1 MRPSARTAAVS
12 ERAAWVVAGAL
23 PLLLLHARY
32 APEATLALGSAE
44 VDVTLADAAIA
55 AVVAAAAWAWRSDP
69 GRRALGARLPW
80 AAAAALAGLALAG
93 ALWGPAVTDGYPFA
107 ESLVSALK
115 FLEYALL
122 APAAAVLVRSRRDV
136 QVVAWALALW
146 AAAAAL
152 VALLQFVGLLG
163 DLDDTPA
170 WRRKPSF
177 LGYHDFAAL
186 AGAALEGEQDDREHE
201 RRSRLAAAAA
211 AAGALGLALAG
222 SVAAAGGVVVAT
234 LAVLAAAHRAGAL
247 VRPRAA
253 LAAGLVAVA
262 VAGTAAVRSGDVGD
276 YLRFVDER
284 RERSGE
290 IETYSHRT
298 VLAYIGVRIA
308 ADNPL
313 LGTGWQGSA
322 LPASFEPYLDD
333 ARARYPTVSAE
344 SFPSEGRRWGVQNA
358 YVQAAAD
365 LGLAGPA
372 LLLLTLG
379 AGIAI
384 GLGRAA
390 RGGTAPALGAALL
403 LVAAA
408 ELAALGLVPGVPI
421 WALAWLG
428 LGLAVAS
435 APVRERPT

>member
-186 AGAALEGEQDDREHE
+186 AGAALVLAVVLLAFE

-247 VRPRAA
+247 ARPRAA

-308 ADNPL
+308 ADHPL

>member
-1 MRPSARTAAVS
+1 
-12 ERAAWVVAGAL
+12 
-23 PLLLLHARY
+23 
-32 APEATLALGSAE
+32 
-44 VDVTLADAAIA
+44 
-55 AVVAAAAWAWRSDP
+55 
-69 GRRALGARLPW
+69 
-80 AAAAALAGLALAG
+80 
-93 ALWGPAVTDGYPFA
+93 
-107 ESLVSALK
+107 
-115 FLEYALL
+115 
-122 APAAAVLVRSRRDV
+122 
-136 QVVAWALALW
+136 
-146 AAAAAL
+146 
-152 VALLQFVGLLG
+152 
-163 DLDDTPA
+163 
-170 WRRKPSF
+170 
-177 LGYHDFAAL
+177 
-186 AGAALEGEQDDREHE
+186 
-201 RRSRLAAAAA
+201 
-211 AAGALGLALAG
+211 
-222 SVAAAGGVVVAT
+222 
-234 LAVLAAAHRAGAL
+234 
-247 VRPRAA
+247 
-253 LAAGLVAVA
+253 
-262 VAGTAAVRSGDVGD
+262 VGD

-308 ADNPL
+308 ADHPL